1 MGNAGSAH
9 AQASL
14 QVVAR
19 LSGGEPL
26 PLAAPEWRQLLAFS
40 TPLSRFDPDE
50 VEREIR
56 QHCAELGASGW
67 LWGAGRG
74 RGWHLCAVR
83 LQPAHP
89 CA

>member
-19 LSGGEPL
+19 LSGDAPL
-26 PLAAPEWRQLLAFS
+26 PLAAPEWQQLLAYS

-56 QHCAELGASGW
+56 PHCAELGACASLRPSGCW
-67 LWGAGRG
+67 CDAAPQAL
-74 RGWHLCAVR
+74 H
-83 LQPAHP
+83 PAAP
-89 CA
+89 IAL